1 MQIRRVKR
9 NKGRLSK
16 LLVILL
22 LLGACCLGLYLAG
35 YVFAPEVAST
45 PALPPTSA
53 SALTLTPTV
62 PTPTST
68 ATATV
73 TRVLTETPALTSTS
87 NPTLTPATTQ
97 TRTPTIT
104 LQAIINGE
112 CLPTNTKREV
122 GVVTAVIDGDTIAVE
137 IDGTDY
143 VVRYIGIDSPEA
155 TSDVL
160 SGEATQKNED
170 LVLGKTVTLIMDTSE
185 VDRYERLLRYVIVDD
200 VFVNET
206 MVRLGMATAVSYP
219 PDTAC
224 ASTFRE
230 AQGIAEMG
238 LLGMWAA
245 PLLNPTARAG
255 DSPLPTDTPPPGG
268 SSVCNC
274 SIDYNC
280 SNFSTHSEAQA
291 CFSSCGGSS
300 AYNWSG
306 MDGDHDGQACESLP

>member
-1 MQIRRVKR
+1 M
-9 NKGRLSK
+9 NKFFILIT
-16 LLVILL
+16 VLL
-22 LLGACCLGLYLAG
+22 LLSACSGSKEISPQDIQATIPTG
-35 YVFAPEVAST
+35 IQQTQRANPTSTKARMPTEPPAST
-45 PALPPTSA
+45 PTFTATNTALPSE
-53 SALTLTPTV
+53 TPTA
-62 PTPTST
+62 TST
-68 ATATV
+68 
-73 TRVLTETPALTSTS
+73 
-87 NPTLTPATTQ
+87 PTLTATPTQ
-97 TRTPTIT
+97 TQTATIT

-122 GVVTAVIDGDTIAVE
+122 GIVKSIIDGETIAVE
-137 IDGTDY
+137 INGTDY

-160 SGEATQKNED
+160 AGQATQKNED

-185 VDRYERLLRYVIVDD
+185 VDRDERLLRYVIVDG

-206 MVRLGMATAVSYP
+206 MVRLGMVTAVSYP

-255 DSPLPTDTPPPGG
+255 DSPLPTATAPPGG
-268 SSVCNC
+268 TSVCNC

-280 SNFSTHSEAQA
+280 SDFSTHSEAQA
-291 CFSSCGGSS
+291 CFSSCGGSTT
-300 AYNWSG
+300 YNWSG
-306 MDGDHDGQACESLP
+306 MDGDHDGEPCESLP

>member
-1 MQIRRVKR
+1 M
-9 NKGRLSK
+9 NKFFILIT
-16 LLVILL
+16 VLL
-22 LLGACCLGLYLAG
+22 LLSACSGSKEISPQDIQATIPTG
-35 YVFAPEVAST
+35 IQQTQRANPNSTNASKPTKPPAST
-45 PALPPTSA
+45 PTFTATNTALPSE
-53 SALTLTPTV
+53 TPTA
-62 PTPTST
+62 TST
-68 ATATV
+68 
-73 TRVLTETPALTSTS
+73 
-87 NPTLTPATTQ
+87 PTLTATPTQ
-97 TRTPTIT
+97 TQTATIT

-122 GVVTAVIDGDTIAVE
+122 GVVKSVIDGETIAVE
-137 IDGTDY
+137 INGTDY

-155 TSDVL
+155 TSDIL
-160 SGEATQKNED
+160 AGQATQKNED

-185 VDRYERLLRYVIVDD
+185 VDRDERLLRYVIVDG

-238 LLGMWAA
+238 FLGIWAA

-255 DSPLPTDTPPPGG
+255 DSPLPTATAPPGG
-268 SSVCNC
+268 TSVCNC

-291 CFSSCGGSS
+291 CFSSCGGSTT
-300 AYNWSG
+300 YNWAG
-306 MDGDHDGQACESLP
+306 LDGDHDGQACESLP

>member
-1 MQIRRVKR
+1 MKK
-9 NKGRLSK
+9 N
-16 LLVILL
+16 VILISVL
-22 LLGACCLGLYLAG
+22 LLISACSGSKQLSAEDIQATISTGIQQTQRAN
-35 YVFAPEVAST
+35 PTSTNAST
-45 PALPPTSA
+45 PTDIPASTPTFTPTNTALPTETSTA
-53 SALTLTPTV
+53 TSTSTLTPT
-62 PTPTST
+62 P
-68 ATATV
+68 
-73 TRVLTETPALTSTS
+73 
-87 NPTLTPATTQ
+87 TQ
-97 TRTPTIT
+97 TQTATIT

-122 GVVTAVIDGDTIAVE
+122 GVVKSVIDGDTIAVD
-137 IDGTDY
+137 INGTDY

-160 SGEATQKNED
+160 ASQATQKNED
-170 LVLGKTVTLIMDTSE
+170 LVLGKTVTLIMDISE
-185 VDRYERLLRYVIVDD
+185 VDRYERLLRYVIVDG

-255 DSPLPTDTPPPGG
+255 DSPFPTATAPPGG
-268 SSVCNC
+268 TSVCNC

-280 SNFSTHSEAQA
+280 SDFSTHSEAQA